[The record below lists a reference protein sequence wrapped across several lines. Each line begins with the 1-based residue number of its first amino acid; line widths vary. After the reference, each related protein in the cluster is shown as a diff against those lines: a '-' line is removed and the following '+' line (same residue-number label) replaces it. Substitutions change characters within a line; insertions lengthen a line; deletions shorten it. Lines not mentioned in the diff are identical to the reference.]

1 MPARFTD
8 VVLDCEDPERLAA
21 FWSAVL
27 GYERVTG
34 EDDWIVIGPPGR
46 DLSPELLRT
55 GPQPANIAFVVVP
68 EDKLA
73 KNRVHLDVTPVDVS
87 QDDEVDRILG
97 LGASRVDVGQG
108 DEDWIVLADPEGNE
122 FCVLAEA
129 ESDAGDDR
137 DGG

>member
-1 MPARFTD
+1 VTARFTE

-27 GYERVTG
+27 GYERIAG

-55 GPQPANIAFVVVP
+55 GPQAANIAFVVVP
-68 EDKLA
+68 EDKVA

-87 QDDEVDRILG
+87 QEDEVDRILG

-108 DEDWIVLADPEGNE
+108 DEDWVVLADPEGNE
-122 FCVLAEA
+122 FCVMAEA
-129 ESDAGDDR
+129 EAEA
-137 DGG
+137 DGA